1 MVMLS
6 QIWTDLEE
14 VESET
19 STEPSKKKKKT
30 EMMLRVHVRYGAH
43 MIPLH

>member
-19 STEPSKKKKKT
+19 STEPSKKKT